1 MWATSASMKLTR
13 RSNIVLRRSKE
24 TSSGSHLPNASR
36 TSSSQRNSRRRVNG
50 KEELACTYLWWQ
62 SGYRRQ
68 REESAMI
75 KFERVLCPVDL
86 STESD
91 ETLRYAVALGRA
103 YGAKLILL
111 IAESPALLLSGATG
125 SRAAR
130 LFEQLLFRHMD
141 ADETKTP

>member
-1 MWATSASMKLTR
+1 
-13 RSNIVLRRSKE
+13 
-24 TSSGSHLPNASR
+24 
-36 TSSSQRNSRRRVNG
+36 
-50 KEELACTYLWWQ
+50 
-62 SGYRRQ
+62 
-68 REESAMI
+68 MI

-91 ETLRYAVALGRA
+91 EALRYAVALGRA

-141 ADETKTP
+141 ADETKTPDWEPVVAEADGQLFGSTVDRVLRHASCPVLVSRPIKTPAESVRAA